1 MTTEVDIC
9 NLALLRLGT
18 RSSIASLSEGS
29 TESNACAQVY
39 PMLRDV
45 LLSAHPWTFATQ
57 RTILANLG
65 TPPLRWQ
72 YRYAYPNDCLKARD
86 VHTTDLSAVIIPFS
100 ITGDFDNQG
109 SAIKVILCNSPDAEL
124 TYTARVTNPD
134 LFPAHFIEAL
144 GWMIASELSSSLC
157 ADMAIS
163 QYAVQ
168 MATQTVL
175 SSRSS
180 DANEGFGR
188 QDLAPEWIAVRG
200 TASSIQ
206 K

>member
-1 MTTEVDIC
+1 MTSEVDIC

-18 RSSIASLSEGS
+18 RSSMASLSEGS

-39 PMLRDV
+39 ALSRDL
-45 LLSAHPWTFATQ
+45 LLSAHPWTFANQ
-57 RTILANLG
+57 RTVLADLG
-65 TPPLRWQ
+65 SPPQSWR
-72 YRYAYPNDCLKARD
+72 YRYAYPNDCLKTRE
-86 VHTTDLSAVIIPFS
+86 VHSTDLSAALVPYS
-100 ITGDFDNQG
+100 VAGDFDTQG
-109 SAIKVILCNSPDAEL
+109 STIKVILCNSPNAEL

-144 GWMIASELSSSLC
+144 AWMIASELSSSLC

-180 DANEGFGR
+180 DANEGFGI
-188 QDLAPEWIAVRG
+188 QHAVPEWIAARG
-200 TASSIQ
+200 CSSSMQ